1 MKNEID
7 TITQWRE
14 DTSSASVVNHA
25 IVTDPT
31 TRQPGFN
38 LRRHILS
45 LMNRFWTGQRSC
57 RANLHKRGLAQSH
70 SCDCGQPQTT
80 NHIV

>member
-14 DTSSASVVNHA
+14 DRSSASVVNHA

-45 LMNRFWTGQRSC
+45 LMNRFWTGQR
-57 RANLHKRGLAQSH
+57 
-70 SCDCGQPQTT
+70 
-80 NHIV
+80 

>member
-14 DTSSASVVNHA
+14 DWSSASVVNHA
-25 IVTDPT
+25 IATDPT

-38 LRRHILS
+38 LRRHNILS
-45 LMNRFWTGQRSC
+45 LMNRFWTGQR
-57 RANLHKRGLAQSH
+57 
-70 SCDCGQPQTT
+70 
-80 NHIV
+80 